1 SIDGIDGLLDH
12 MRWLH
17 KLIRWETEITI
28 RFAFTACILN
38 HIMPD
43 RSGARN
49 TNYLVRHICTIGI
62 SRPDP
67 DYEIRRISKRP
78 VVLKV
83 VGGAGFGR
91 HRTIIPIILH
101 GKYIITS
108 KLNSSRL
115 VIRKYR

>member
-1 SIDGIDGLLDH
+1 
-12 MRWLH
+12 MWWLH
-17 KLIRWETEITI
+17 KLIRWELEIS
-28 RFAFTACILN
+28 TAGITSAARLLN

-43 RSGARN
+43 WSGARN

-67 DYEIRRISKRP
+67 DYEIRRIAKRP
-78 VVLKV
+78 VVSKV
-83 VGGAGFGR
+83 VGSAGFGG
-91 HRTIIPIILH
+91 HRTFIPMQH

-108 KLNSSRL
+108 KLASSRL